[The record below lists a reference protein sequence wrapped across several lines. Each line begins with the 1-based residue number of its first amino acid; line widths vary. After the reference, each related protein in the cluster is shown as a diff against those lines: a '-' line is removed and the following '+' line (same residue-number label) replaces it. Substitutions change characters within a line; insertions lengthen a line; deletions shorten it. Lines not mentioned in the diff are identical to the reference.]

1 MNVRI
6 KKKENQ
12 NNVNDRL
19 FNIDLLK
26 IICCISVIIIHV
38 SANYINDIKNYKNE
52 MFYINLLNSI
62 TRFAVP
68 CFIMISGYFAIS
80 NRKKDNYITF
90 YKKKVKT
97 IIIPMIIFTL
107 IYLIIAIF
115 NIVLGNSERTFKSLF
130 VTLITG
136 ELEYHMWYLYMIIPI
151 YIITPLLWNIKNKIG
166 ERGFDKLGKILII
179 ISMPFA
185 LTSTHTFSYDIGFS
199 IYYIGYYILGYS
211 IAQKINNK
219 SNTKFCIY
227 LFWSLILL
235 FLNSFFRLY
244 ILNSGFN
251 DNTYELPFIGNF
263 TPMNELW
270 ILIVI
275 SSICLYK
282 AFLYIDLKINLY
294 CISKYTLYIYMVHVI
309 ILSFLRT
316 LHLEITPYILIPI
329 YTLATFALS
338 ILLSKIYL
346 IIYSKID
353 KNSIIEKKLY
363 RYMDKYLIS
372 QSKNDKNN

>member
-62 TRFAVP
+62 TIFAVP

-363 RYMDKYLIS
+363 RYMDKYLM
-372 QSKNDKNN
+372 QKN